1 MGPTLNPHTT
11 HGCHWVIR
19 KLRCFFPATKGRD
32 ISEFDQVTTVTKVD
46 SVLSVNRWQYPNH
59 LAQFT
64 RLLPYLHCRL
74 NVNLHRIVIITKKPQ
89 TTDAIFFEVKF
100 ICHFTNTAGR
110 ELKLSLPGWQTTNA
124 ADNRTR
130 LISNSSSDRKQISS
144 NSRRLIL
151 ALITNA
157 SLFPHTCH
165 VSVFI

>member
-1 MGPTLNPHTT
+1 MVSTLTSVLYVCLQHKYWWFFKFKFLHFAPLNVGPTLNPHTT

-19 KLRCFFPATKGRD
+19 KLRCFFPVTKGRD

-89 TTDAIFFEVKF
+89 NDWCNIFWSKVHLSFHKHCWKRVEVE
-100 ICHFTNTAGR
+100 FTR
-110 ELKLSLPGWQTTNA
+110 MTN
-124 ADNRTR
+124 NKCCR
-130 LISNSSSDRKQISS
+130 
-144 NSRRLIL
+144 
-151 ALITNA
+151 
-157 SLFPHTCH
+157 
-165 VSVFI
+165 